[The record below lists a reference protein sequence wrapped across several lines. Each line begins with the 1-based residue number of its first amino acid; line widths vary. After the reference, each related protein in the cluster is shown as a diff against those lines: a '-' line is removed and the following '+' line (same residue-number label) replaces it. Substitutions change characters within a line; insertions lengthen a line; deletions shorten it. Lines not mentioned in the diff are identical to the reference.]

1 MLNINIK
8 MYSYTINLSKL
19 LLENIVHSTFHL
31 NTFSYKVALVNKCNA
46 WPVIEL
52 QRFIAVSKIA
62 VPSTKISFFINL
74 CIEDK
79 K

>member
-1 MLNINIK
+1 

-52 QRFIAVSKIA
+52 QRLKAISKIA
-62 VPSTKISFFINL
+62 VPSTEISFFINL

>member
-1 MLNINIK
+1 MLNINKK

-52 QRFIAVSKIA
+52 QRLIAVSKIA
-62 VPSTKISFFINL
+62 VPSTEISFFINL